1 VGECAGDGIVLNFEE
16 IKAKYPDGIPQFLI
30 DLENFIPGGSG
41 STTPMLGHAF
51 NDLYVYFCVPENS
64 DLMQRWDTAED
75 RMYKINHSLN
85 IDGVYRSLAL
95 FQPPLNPLD
104 LVRAA
109 AAGNNVMTGASS
121 SVQLTPYRFTSAI
134 GAAQNLCNILIELG
148 SALLSVLEKMM
159 PKHWQRCVI
168 TRKAKSWR

>member
-1 VGECAGDGIVLNFEE
+1 
-16 IKAKYPDGIPQFLI
+16 
-30 DLENFIPGGSG
+30 
-41 STTPMLGHAF
+41 
-51 NDLYVYFCVPENS
+51 
-64 DLMQRWDTAED
+64 
-75 RMYKINHSLN
+75 
-85 IDGVYRSLAL
+85 
-95 FQPPLNPLD
+95 
-104 LVRAA
+104 
-109 AAGNNVMTGASS
+109 MTGASS